1 MNRSRRITTISF
13 IPVLVLA
20 LAACSSG
27 SSPSAA
33 VSSSAAASQA
43 TASDAP
49 SEGGE
54 EAEVRLVSS
63 TFGPGEL
70 TVSVNTTVV
79 FINDDSFDHTISE
92 GTDGEAVDNPL
103 VDDEIAGN
111 GGEVRVTFN
120 EAGTYDITC
129 RIHPSMQMTVTVE
142 G

>member
-33 VSSSAAASQA
+33 VSSSASQA

-63 TFGPGEL
+63 TFEPGEL

-79 FINDDSFDHTISE
+79 FINDDSFDHTITE
-92 GTDGEAVDNPL
+92 GTEGEAVDNPL

>member
-27 SSPSAA
+27 SSPSA
-33 VSSSAAASQA
+33 
-43 TASDAP
+43 
-49 SEGGE
+49 EGGE

-63 TFGPGEL
+63 TFEPGEL

-92 GTDGEAVDNPL
+92 GTEGEAVDNPL